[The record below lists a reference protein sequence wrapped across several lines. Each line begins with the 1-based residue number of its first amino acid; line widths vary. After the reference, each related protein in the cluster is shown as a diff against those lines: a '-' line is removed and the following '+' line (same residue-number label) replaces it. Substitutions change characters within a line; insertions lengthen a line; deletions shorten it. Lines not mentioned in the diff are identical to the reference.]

1 MAREMYLVGV
11 SEDELKPTPKMEPP
25 RTPKEKWANFW
36 YHYKWTF
43 LGCIFGAVV
52 LVVLFTQSLSVNKP
66 DYQVLLISQYAY
78 LDVQLDPLETSLA
91 EYGRDLDEDGQ
102 VEVQILNCYM
112 GQKGSSEY
120 LANNQALQA
129 HMISGDVMLYIFEPK
144 QYTTY
149 MENIQNVAEDDYSFL
164 AALTFA
170 DNAQEDGRVFNWAK
184 SPRRGEE
191 MALTQL
197 PEDLYFGVRTASGM
211 VADQTDNQARAMEL
225 LTAYATG
232 EKPNRK

>member
-11 SEDELKPTPKMEPP
+11 SEDELKPTPKIEPP

-36 YHYKWTF
+36 YHYKWLF
-43 LGCIFGAVV
+43 WGCLFGAVV
-52 LVVLFTQSLSVNKP
+52 LVVLVVQSATVNRP
-66 DYQVLLISQYAY
+66 DYQVLLVSDQAY
-78 LDVQLDPLETSLA
+78 LDTQLDPLEMSLA
-91 EYGRDLDEDGQ
+91 KYGKDLDGDGQ

-144 QYTTY
+144 QYTAY
-149 MENIQNVAEDDYSFL
+149 MENIQNVAEGDYSFL
-164 AALTFA
+164 ATLSF
-170 DNAQEDGRVFNWAK
+170 EDTLEEGTVFNWAK
-184 SPRRGEE
+184 SPRRSEDKLLKG
-191 MALTQL
+191 L
-197 PEDLYFGVRTASGM
+197 PENLYFGVRTASGV
-211 VADQTDNQARAMEL
+211 VAGQADTHIQAMEL

-232 EKPNRK
+232 QVSKKE